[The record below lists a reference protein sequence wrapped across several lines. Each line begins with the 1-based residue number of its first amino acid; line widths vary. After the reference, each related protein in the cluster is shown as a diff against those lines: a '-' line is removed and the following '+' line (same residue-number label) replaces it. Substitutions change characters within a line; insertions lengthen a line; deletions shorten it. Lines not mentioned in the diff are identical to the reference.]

1 MNLPKSARIF
11 AHEPSEAFI
20 QSKVQFLMD
29 THVWPE
35 RQTLDP
41 HGWLEN
47 FQEQER
53 RFARN
58 LLNVFMYYNSQMID
72 AVFLAVVQQ
81 LSVTITSSATSLQ
94 QARNRWSSFLETV
107 LITYVEGEQPNPTD
121 SGILFARK
129 ARQVLG
135 IRETQIVEPV
145 VALRVLSEDPTRPV
159 LLLDDFVGS
168 GMQAVKTWQRLYE
181 VNSGSTDSFAS
192 AAGRGATV
200 SYTPIVATE
209 YGMRAIHRHCA
220 GLTVR
225 PGHVLNEEY
234 SLVSNASVLW
244 PPALRGD
251 APSFLFEASQRAG
264 IVEEL
269 GSGWTGFHGLALPL
283 GFSHGVPDATLP
295 LYFWCGGSWR
305 PLIRRT

>member
-1 MNLPKSARIF
+1 MNNRIQRT
-11 AHEPSEAFI
+11 AGYS
-20 QSKVQFLMD
+20 S
-29 THVWPE
+29 
-35 RQTLDP
+35 
-41 HGWLEN
+41 HG
-47 FQEQER
+47 
-53 RFARN
+53 
-58 LLNVFMYYNSQMID
+58 
-72 AVFLAVVQQ
+72 
-81 LSVTITSSATSLQ
+81 
-94 QARNRWSSFLETV
+94 
-107 LITYVEGEQPNPTD
+107 
-121 SGILFARK
+121 K

-269 GSGWTGFHGLALPL
+269 GSGVDGIPRPSPAPRILPR
-283 GFSHGVPDATLP
+283 
-295 LYFWCGGSWR
+295 GSGCDFAVV
-305 PLIRRT
+305 LLVRR